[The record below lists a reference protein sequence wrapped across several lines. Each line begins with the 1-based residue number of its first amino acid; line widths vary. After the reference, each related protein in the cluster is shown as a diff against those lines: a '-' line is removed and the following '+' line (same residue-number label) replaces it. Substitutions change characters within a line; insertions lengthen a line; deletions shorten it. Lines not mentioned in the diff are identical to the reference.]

1 MKALARLITAV
12 WFGSAAFL
20 LFIAA
25 PSAFRAS
32 DSATNAANVVGAML
46 GGWHYI
52 AVVAPIALLVIEWR
66 RARSAV
72 IAVIFAGVIF
82 AACEVAI
89 DLHIRSIR
97 NASPVPISSL
107 SRNDP
112 VRRRFGMFHGVSSL
126 LLIAQVI
133 AGGVA
138 TVVIERDEPVILRR
152 EDGEGSVE

>member
-1 MKALARLITAV
+1 M

-32 DSATNAANVVGAML
+32 DSATNAANVVGSML

-52 AVVAPIALLVIEWR
+52 ALAAPIFLLIIEWR
-66 RARSAV
+66 RARGAV
-72 IAVIFAGVIF
+72 IAIVFAGVVF
-82 AACEVAI
+82 AAVEVAI
-89 DLHIRSIR
+89 DLHIRTIRQTSI
-97 NASPVPISSL
+97 VPISSL

-112 VRRRFGMFHGVSSL
+112 VRRRFGMFHGISSL

-133 AGGVA
+133 AGGIA
-138 TVVIERDEPVILRR
+138 TIVIERNDTNT
-152 EDGEGSVE
+152 

>member
-1 MKALARLITAV
+1 MITAV

-52 AVVAPIALLVIEWR
+52 ALAAPILLLVIEWR
-66 RARSAV
+66 RARGAV
-72 IAVIFAGVIF
+72 IAIVFAGVIF
-82 AACEVAI
+82 AAAEVAI
-89 DLHIRSIR
+89 DLEIRTIRTTSI
-97 NASPVPISSL
+97 VPISSL

-112 VRRRFGMFHGVSSL
+112 VRRKFGMFHGVSSM
-126 LLIAQVI
+126 LLIVQVI
-133 AGGVA
+133 AGGIA
-138 TVVIERDEPVILRR
+138 TVVIEREPLSPRA
-152 EDGEGSVE
+152 

>member
-1 MKALARLITAV
+1 LITAV

-20 LFIAA
+20 LCIAA

-52 AVVAPIALLVIEWR
+52 ALSAPILLLLIEWR
-66 RARSAV
+66 RARGAV
-72 IAVIFAGVIF
+72 IAVVFAGVLF
-82 AACEVAI
+82 AAAEVAI
-89 DLHIRSIR
+89 DLHIRTIR
-97 NASPVPISSL
+97 RTSVVPISSL

-112 VRRRFGMFHGVSSL
+112 VRRKFGMFHGVSSL

-133 AGGVA
+133 AGGIA
-138 TVVIERDEPVILRR
+138 TVVIEREPA
-152 EDGEGSVE
+152 DTTP